1 MVTGENP
8 LLSRKAWGSSLKI
21 QRVIVPL
28 SFLFFPL
35 LIYGVFV
42 LGTMVYSFILSFSN
56 WDGVARTFK
65 FIGFTNYIK
74 LFNDAQFYNAL
85 KNNIIWV
92 VISLAIPMFL
102 GLLLAVL
109 VDRKI
114 RGENIF
120 KSIFYLPMT
129 ISFVVIAVIWSWV
142 YEPNMGI
149 LNTFL
154 RAVGLGFLAKAWLAS
169 KTTVLY
175 AIIIAAS
182 WQLTGYSMILFLA
195 GLRNIHPEIIEAT
208 KIDGASNWQSF
219 WHVVYPMLRPVRTV
233 VIGTTLINAF
243 RVFDLVFA
251 MTKGGPGGASNVL
264 AMFMYQESFLKY
276 RMAYGSAIAVIQ
288 FLIILIIMIIYLQRA
303 TKAEEAIY

>member
-1 MVTGENP
+1 
-8 LLSRKAWGSSLKI
+8 
-21 QRVIVPL
+21 
-28 SFLFFPL
+28 
-35 LIYGVFV
+35 
-42 LGTMVYSFILSFSN
+42 
-56 WDGVARTFK
+56 
-65 FIGFTNYIK
+65 
-74 LFNDAQFYNAL
+74 
-85 KNNIIWV
+85 
-92 VISLAIPMFL
+92 
-102 GLLLAVL
+102 
-109 VDRKI
+109 
-114 RGENIF
+114 
-120 KSIFYLPMT
+120 
-129 ISFVVIAVIWSWV
+129 
-142 YEPNMGI
+142 
-149 LNTFL
+149 
-154 RAVGLGFLAKAWLAS
+154 
-169 KTTVLY
+169 
-175 AIIIAAS
+175 
-182 WQLTGYSMILFLA
+182 MILFLA